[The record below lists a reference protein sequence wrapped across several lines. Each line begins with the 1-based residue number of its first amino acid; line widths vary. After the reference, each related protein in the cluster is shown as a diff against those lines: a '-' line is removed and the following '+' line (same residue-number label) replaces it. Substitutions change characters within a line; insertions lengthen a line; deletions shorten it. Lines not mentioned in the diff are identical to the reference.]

1 MKLDKILSILLIIGF
16 ASNTL
21 SQNFSY
27 FPLAVGNKWF
37 FSRGDDNVIRLKLE
51 IQKDTTLSDGY
62 SYAKFNLYQ
71 VNPDSSFSL
80 LNEGYSFLRK
90 EGRKIIEFPDRLIF
104 DYDMSIGDTV
114 VCFGNEPYPA
124 VLDTIIMENVF
135 GRNLNTYVFFFTEF
149 DYYTYTDS
157 IGFNTFWATTWHNW
171 FPEYLLGCE
180 IDGEAY
186 GDIITA
192 VESEKEIIT
201 NFILYQN
208 YPNPFNSSTTITFTI
223 PKSEKVIIKVFDVLG
238 KEVSELL
245 NEKKSAGTYD
255 IKFNGSNL
263 STGVYFYKMQAG
275 NFIDTK
281 KFLLLK

>member
-1 MKLDKILSILLIIGF
+1 MKLYKILSILLIISF
-16 ASNTL
+16 ASDSL

-27 FPLAVGNKWF
+27 FPLTVGNKWF
-37 FSRGDDNVIRLKLE
+37 FSQGLDNVIRLKLE
-51 IQKDTTLSDGY
+51 IEKDTTLSDGY

-90 EGRKIIEFPDRLIF
+90 EGRKIIEYPDRLIF

-114 VCFGNEPYPA
+114 VSFRNEPYPA
-124 VLDTIIMENVF
+124 VLDTITMENVF

-149 DYYTYTDS
+149 DYYTYSDS

-171 FPEYLLGCE
+171 VPEYLLGCE

-186 GDIITA
+186 GNIITA
-192 VESEKEIIT
+192 VESEKEIIHD
-201 NFILYQN
+201 FILYQN
-208 YPNPFNSSTTITFTI
+208 YPNPFNPSTTIKFTI

-238 KEVSELL
+238 KEASELL
-245 NEKKSAGTYD
+245 NEKKSAGTYE
-255 IKFNGSNL
+255 IEFSGSNL
-263 STGVYFYKMQAG
+263 STGVYFYRMQAG

-281 KFLLLK
+281 KFLLVK